1 MSQVT
6 RFLFL
11 SKIMILSLYF
21 LFQIYCA
28 CVSAGWSAVPT
39 ITDSAGLARANSS
52 ATSTFQGVVYIFGGE
67 SSYGFLDDLWKF
79 DQTSQRWLSIPKSL
93 SGVGGSLIWPAARSQ
108 HTLTF
113 AFNEKGERNLVLI
126 GGYSTRASTDNFK
139 CDVWVY
145 SMQANS
151 WTQIPV
157 DNAAPWPISRYNHA
171 VFAKN
176 LDIYMF
182 GGRLTYGGQS
192 SDLWKLDSAFKWT
205 RIPVTSG
212 TGTQPREGHT
222 FNLINSLFGVI
233 YGGNSNGVVMSD
245 ISLINLITGQVLS
258 LSVNAQFLTSISR
271 TDHVSAVIQ
280 NKLVVF
286 GGRGSWGSSL
296 SDLCI
301 FDFGTS
307 AWVSCTATND
317 PRSRMGSSA
326 AALGLNSILVMHG
339 VTDNPTNGDSPFL
352 GDVWTYE
359 LDVATSSSVL
369 TATFSPS
376 DPIASKQ
383 PDTSTSRAVSSAA
396 LHNVSA
402 PPSPKEV
409 SSLARV
415 AVASPSRNFASISQS
430 ISQSPSQVPSPQVPS
445 QSRQI
450 WNNVL
455 SSVALPPSPLSIKYL
470 LNFYDS
476 SLATTEMSESTKDPI
491 RDLGITTS
499 IVFAPSIST
508 KVNAPVSSQVK
519 AGNTSISFLNSALLK
534 IKNLYLVIMLV
545 TLACG
550 LAYAFIRYKKKRR
563 DRKLQKQDAEDASPG
578 RTDMI
583 STVYSEASMSMRT
596 INGDSNEAE
605 TDASVA
611 AVVLRDFKQMTL
623 GKDFEVGDLIVQ
635 GEYGQVSR
643 AKAKNP
649 QLKQYGEIIVV
660 KEVSDPSQLAAQS
673 FSQELLV
680 IHTLGKNAN
689 IITFLGFSQEP
700 KMILTRLYA
709 GSLHGY
715 MKNPRRR
722 KDKTSF
728 HRIFLGISSGLR
740 HIHSR
745 DVVHLDIRPENI
757 MMDLL
762 PAENYHVAVIGDF
775 GLAQIIKPG
784 MQVSIPRI
792 RTSAIRYAAP
802 EFLVENRKHEKA
814 ATKVINGRD
823 VYSFGTVIYEV
834 LNWKRPWN

>member
-1 MSQVT
+1 
-6 RFLFL
+6 
-11 SKIMILSLYF
+11 MILSLYL

-28 CVSAGWSAVPT
+28 RVSAGWSAVST

-52 ATSTFQGVVYIFGGE
+52 ATSTLQGVVSIFGGE
-67 SSYGFLDDLWKF
+67 SNYGFLDDLWKF

-151 WTQIPV
+151 WTQISV
-157 DNAAPWPISRYNHA
+157 DNTTPWPFSRYNHA
-171 VFAKN
+171 AFAKN
-176 LDIYMF
+176 IDIYIF
-182 GGRLTYGGQS
+182 GGRLTNGGQVS
-192 SDLWKLDSAFKWT
+192 ELWKLDSAFKWT

-212 TGTQPREGHT
+212 TSTQPVSGRDGHT
-222 FNLINSLFGVI
+222 FNSMSSSFGVI
-233 YGGNSNGVVMSD
+233 FGGNSNGVVMND
-245 ISLINLITGQVLS
+245 ISTINLATGQVYSISVSAPS
-258 LSVNAQFLTSISR
+258 LTVISR

-286 GGRGSWGSSL
+286 GGRGSRGNSL

-301 FDFGTS
+301 FDFATS
-307 AWVSCTATND
+307 SWVSCAATND

-339 VTDNPTNGDSPFL
+339 VTDNPTNGESPYL

-369 TATFSPS
+369 TATYSPS
-376 DPIASKQ
+376 DSIASNQ
-383 PDTSTSRAVSSAA
+383 LDTSTSRAVSSAA
-396 LHNVSA
+396 LHNVPA

-415 AVASPSRNFASISQS
+415 AIASPSRIFAS
-430 ISQSPSQVPSPQVPS
+430 ISQSPSQAPS

-455 SSVALPPSPLSIKYL
+455 SSVAPPPSPVSVDYL

-476 SLATTEMSESTKDPI
+476 SQATTEVSESTKDPM
-491 RDLGITTS
+491 RNPGITKS

-508 KVNAPVSSQVK
+508 KINAPVSSQVK
-519 AGNTSISFLNSALLK
+519 AGNTSISFLNSALFK

-545 TLACG
+545 ILACG
-550 LAYAFIRYKKKRR
+550 LAFAFIRYRKKRR

-596 INGDSNEAE
+596 INGDLNEAE
-605 TDASVA
+605 TDAFVA
-611 AVVLRDFKQMTL
+611 AVVLRDFKQMIP